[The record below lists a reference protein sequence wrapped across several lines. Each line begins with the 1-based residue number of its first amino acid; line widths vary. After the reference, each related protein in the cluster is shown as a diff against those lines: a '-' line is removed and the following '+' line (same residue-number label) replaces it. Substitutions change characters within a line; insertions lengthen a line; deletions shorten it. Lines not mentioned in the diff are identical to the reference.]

1 MILPSSVGRG
11 GRRMVV
17 RVERGGERVSEGR
30 DGRGVG
36 ELAVKEG
43 AEIVD
48 FRALEWSLY
57 TRSLHVAATSL

>member
-43 AEIVD
+43 RREQ
-48 FRALEWSLY
+48 
-57 TRSLHVAATSL
+57 RSLISEP